1 MHSYIEIP
9 SLTVSMY
16 VKAAIDFLSSP
27 SSPPPPFPL
36 LPPVESP
43 AGVGFSYSTNP
54 QVDYIIND
62 NQTAL
67 DNYNFLVNFFANYSE
82 YKANDFYVT

>member
-1 MHSYIEIP
+1 MCCTYVLN
-9 SLTVSMY
+9 SLYTGITILY
-16 VKAAIDFLSSP
+16 LIHT
-27 SSPPPPFPL
+27 
-36 LPPVESP
+36 VESP

-82 YKANDFYVT
+82 YKANDFYVRYK

>member
-1 MHSYIEIP
+1 MHHHINYTPDCWYINH
-9 SLTVSMY
+9 Y
-16 VKAAIDFLSSP
+16 SSP
-27 SSPPPPFPL
+27 SPPLPPPIL
-36 LPPVESP
+36 PVESP

-54 QVDYIIND
+54 QVDYIIDD